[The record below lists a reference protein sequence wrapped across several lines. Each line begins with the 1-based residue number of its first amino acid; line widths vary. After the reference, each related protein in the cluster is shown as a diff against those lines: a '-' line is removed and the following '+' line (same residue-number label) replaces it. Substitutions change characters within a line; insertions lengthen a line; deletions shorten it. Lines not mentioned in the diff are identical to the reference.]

1 MQIRHSSQERK
12 SSDAQI
18 QEDEFEAVSDLE
30 SARALLALQS
40 ERTTPRRAQQEPA
53 KLIGG
58 EFFATHARH
67 LRYRSHV
74 PNFSTSLQLQKLLK
88 EKKQ

>member
-1 MQIRHSSQERK
+1 MSEP
-12 SSDAQI
+12 
-18 QEDEFEAVSDLE
+18 E
-30 SARALLALQS
+30 SARALVALAS
-40 ERTTPRRAQQEPA
+40 EEDTPRRTQQDA
-53 KLIGG
+53 TKLIGG

-88 EKKQ
+88 ERKQQNESAAAGTPVPNVSQLEVRR